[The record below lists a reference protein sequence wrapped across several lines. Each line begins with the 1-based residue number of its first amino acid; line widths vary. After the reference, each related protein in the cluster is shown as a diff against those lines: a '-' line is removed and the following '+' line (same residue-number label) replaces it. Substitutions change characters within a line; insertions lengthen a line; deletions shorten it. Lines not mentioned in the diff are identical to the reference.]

1 MPEKPNIL
9 NITEEI
15 LKIMNLMDLESMCG
29 SMVRLMKVNGR
40 KEKWRVM
47 GSSIGKNK
55 DSSIKVNIKMIS
67 NMEKEQYIGI

>member
-1 MPEKPNIL
+1 
-9 NITEEI
+9 
-15 LKIMNLMDLESMCG
+15 MDLENMCG
-29 SMVRLMKVNGR
+29 SMGRLMKANGR